1 MHHLGLDVGGTNLAA
16 GVVDEEYNIISKLS
30 IPVGENRTIEEITN
44 DMVWIS
50 KEVIKKAGL
59 SMDDIPSWGIGMP
72 SYVNPNTGLLV
83 HANCFGWKNVPIF
96 RYLENRLPVKLFIE
110 NDANCAALGEMLAG
124 AARDDDN
131 AIMLTL
137 GTGMGGGIIIDRKIY
152 CGADQMGAEL
162 GHVKL
167 VYNGVPCTCGQKGCA
182 EAYCSATALIRQM
195 KEAVKKNPESVIWE
209 LCEGNPDALEGKN
222 LFDAVKLADTTAE
235 QVLEQYVEYLS
246 CAISTYIVLF
256 RPDKIILGGGIAE
269 AGELLLKPLRER
281 IVPNTFAGNEIGVP
295 DIVAA
300 KLGNDAG
307 IIGAAFLDTYGTV
320 RRRKSDGR

>member
-1 MHHLGLDVGGTNLAA
+1 MYCLGLDVGGTNLAA

-30 IPVGENRTIEEITN
+30 IPARANRIIEEITD
-44 DMVWIS
+44 DMVWAA

-59 SMDDIPSWGIGMP
+59 SPEDISSWGIGMP

-83 HANCFGWKNVPIF
+83 HANCFGWKNVPIY
-96 RYLENRLPVKLFIE
+96 RYLENRLPVKLYIE

-124 AARDDDN
+124 AAKDDDN
-131 AIMLTL
+131 VIMLTL

-167 VYNGVPCTCGQKGCA
+167 VYHGVPCTCGQKGCA

-195 KEAVKKNPESVIWE
+195 REAAKKDPESALWE
-209 LCEGNPDALEGKN
+209 LCGGNLNALEGKT
-222 LFDAVKLADTTAE
+222 LFDAVKLADVTAK

-269 AGELLLKPLRER
+269 AGEMLLKPLRKR
-281 IVPNTFAGNEIGVP
+281 IVPNTFAGSEIGVP
-295 DIVAA
+295 EIAAA